1 MPDLKPKSFR
11 INDETAD
18 KFKQISAEIG
28 GNQQETLSKLIE
40 AYEFQAGKVSL
51 IEKKADI
58 ELFEKY
64 VNALTRMY
72 MGSLEDNQNITGTVR
87 TEYDGLLTAKDKTIQ
102 DLQKQ
107 LEDATR
113 LKEDSVKSA
122 ERYLEQNSHLSNEI
136 TNIRAQM
143 ADKENLNQAL
153 TASYNE
159 LKEKFDAME
168 KEHDLDSN
176 NIKTIQEQ
184 EAVKWTDTMQHEIER
199 AVFDVERKYQ
209 NEIQNLKE
217 QHQEEIDRYQKKYLE
232 LFDKIGGL

>member
-40 AYEFQAGKVSL
+40 AYEFQAGKVLL

-64 VNALTRMY
+64 VTALTRMY

-87 TEYDGLLTAKDKTIQ
+87 TEYDALLTAKDKTIQ

-107 LEDATR
+107 LEDAAR